1 MLLHDFRGFAAPSR
15 PALVPA
21 RRQSGLAVLLVA
33 CCVLLLSGC
42 AGGETR
48 DASVGVTILRASER
62 EVLRG
67 VEGKSLDG
75 APVDLDSYRG
85 KVVVVNWWGSWC
97 APCREEAPVF
107 AKASGEAPS
116 DVAFLGLLA
125 RDSPA
130 AARAFNERFG
140 IRYPTMVD
148 RDGRLALRFSQVLP
162 VQAVPGT
169 WVLDTRG
176 RVAAR
181 IASAEVTPTLL
192 RDVVDEV
199 RGS

>member
-1 MLLHDFRGFAAPSR
+1 MKAS
-15 PALVPA
+15 VV
-21 RRQSGLAVLLVA
+21 AVMA
-33 CCVLLLSGC
+33 CALLLSGC
-42 AGGETR
+42 AGAESG
-48 DASVGVTILRASER
+48 DASAGVTILRPSER
-62 EVLRG
+62 EVLHG
-67 VEGKSLDG
+67 VEGESLDG

-85 KVVVVNWWGSWC
+85 KVVVVNWWGPWC
-97 APCREEAPVF
+97 APCRKEAPVF
-107 AKASGEAPS
+107 AKVSDEAPS
-116 DVAFLGLLA
+116 DVAFIGLLA

-140 IRYPTMVD
+140 IRYPTLVD
-148 RDGRLALRFSQVLP
+148 RDSRLALRFSQVLP

>member
-1 MLLHDFRGFAAPSR
+1 MKAS
-15 PALVPA
+15 V
-21 RRQSGLAVLLVA
+21 VMVVA
-33 CCVLLLSGC
+33 CALLLSGC
-42 AGGETR
+42 AGARSR
-48 DASVGVTILRASER
+48 DASAGVTILRPSER
-62 EVLRG
+62 QAIHG
-67 VEGKSLDG
+67 VEGESLDG
-75 APVDLDSYRG
+75 VLVDLDGYRG

-97 APCREEAPVF
+97 APCRTEAPVF
-107 AKASGEAPS
+107 AKVSADAPA

-130 AARAFNERFG
+130 AARAFAKRFG
-140 IRYPTMVD
+140 IQYPTLVD
-148 RDGRLALRFSQVLP
+148 RDSRLALRFSQVLP

-169 WVLDTRG
+169 WVLDARG

>member
-1 MLLHDFRGFAAPSR
+1 MSADAP
-15 PALVPA
+15 A
-21 RRQSGLAVLLVA
+21 
-33 CCVLLLSGC
+33 
-42 AGGETR
+42 
-48 DASVGVTILRASER
+48 
-62 EVLRG
+62 
-67 VEGKSLDG
+67 
-75 APVDLDSYRG
+75 
-85 KVVVVNWWGSWC
+85 
-97 APCREEAPVF
+97 
-107 AKASGEAPS
+107 

-130 AARAFNERFG
+130 AARAFAKRFG
-140 IRYPTMVD
+140 IQYPTLVD
-148 RDGRLALRFSQVLP
+148 RDSRLALRFSQVLP

-169 WVLDTRG
+169 WVLDARG

>member
-1 MLLHDFRGFAAPSR
+1 MLAIGTISC
-15 PALVPA
+15 ALF
-21 RRQSGLAVLLVA
+21 
-33 CCVLLLSGC
+33 LSSC
-42 AGGETR
+42 AGAETR
-48 DASVGVTILRASER
+48 EASAGVTILRPSER
-62 EVLRG
+62 EVLHG
-67 VEGKSLDG
+67 VEGESLDG
-75 APVDLDSYRG
+75 APVDLASYRG

-97 APCREEAPVF
+97 APCRKEAPVF
-107 AKASGEAPS
+107 AKVSGEAPS
-116 DVAFLGLLA
+116 HVAFIGLLA

-140 IRYPTMVD
+140 IRYPTLVD
-148 RDGRLALRFSQVLP
+148 RDSRLALRFSQVLP

-169 WVLDTRG
+169 WVLDARG

>member
-1 MLLHDFRGFAAPSR
+1 MKAS
-15 PALVPA
+15 V
-21 RRQSGLAVLLVA
+21 VTVVA
-33 CCVLLLSGC
+33 CALLLSGC
-42 AGGETR
+42 VGAETR
-48 DASVGVTILRASER
+48 DTSVGVTILPPSER
-62 EVLRG
+62 EVLHG
-67 VEGKSLDG
+67 VEGESLDG
-75 APVDLDSYRG
+75 APVDLDAYRG

-97 APCREEAPVF
+97 APCRKEAPVF
-107 AKASGEAPS
+107 AKVSGDAPS
-116 DVAFLGLLA
+116 EVAFIGLLA

-140 IRYPTMVD
+140 IRYPTLVD
-148 RDGRLALRFSQVLP
+148 RDSRLALRFSRVLP

-181 IASAEVTPTLL
+181 IASAEVTLTLL